1 MSNKMVLTQN
11 KDSYSDQDEIQ
22 NEYNNFIKES
32 VLNGKY
38 FQDGREWYIFKYI
51 TPICDRA
58 MLIIC
63 LALVSVIL
71 YMVQLMGS
79 SMYPIKVSQAIFI
92 PPQDLSLYQVSIAN
106 IRPKRGEAN
115 FDPEIQT
122 FDESIL
128 KYLISG
134 YVKNRESFDFRNSLV
149 EDVNKKFNQIKS
161 NSTFREYKNFQLI
174 MSKNNKNS
182 PIHNFGKNIKKEI
195 SINSIKFIRQEGRN
209 AFEKALFYIAN
220 SPPLEADVDFT
231 ATTTT
236 VNDINEKNNAY
247 ERFLVKIKYDYQQ
260 IFKNDKQPSV
270 GFNVNQYVLYRIKN

>member
-1 MSNKMVLTQN
+1 MSNKTVLTHN
-11 KDSYSDQDEIQ
+11 KETYSDQDEIQ

-32 VLNGKY
+32 VMNGKY
-38 FQDGREWYIFKYI
+38 FKDGREWYIFKYI

-58 MLIIC
+58 LLIISIFT
-63 LALVSVIL
+63 VFIII
-71 YMVQLMGS
+71 YMIQTIGS

-92 PPQDLSLYQVSIAN
+92 PPQDLSLYQVSIAH
-106 IRPKRGEAN
+106 IKPKRGDPN

-128 KYLISG
+128 KYLISN
-134 YVKNRESFDFRNSLV
+134 YIKNRESFDFRSGLV

-182 PIHNFGKNIKKEI
+182 PIHNFGKNVKKEI
-195 SINSIKFIRQEGRN
+195 SINSIKFTRKEGRN

-231 ATTTT
+231 AITTSI
-236 VNDINEKNNAY
+236 NDINEKNKIY

-260 IFKNDKQPSV
+260 IFKNDKQPSI
-270 GFNVNQYVLYRIKN
+270 GFNVNQYVLFRVKN